1 MSEYPIKNTAADSN
15 VAAVYPFRS
24 TDYYLSLIKNTENP
38 LLDPIGLQCIPS
50 EAELEDHESSED
62 PLAEENLS
70 PLPRVIHKYD
80 DRIVLLATSRCA
92 THCRFCFRKR
102 LWKEGA
108 ASSDI
113 SEREIDEVCLW
124 LRENPQIREVLI
136 SGGDPLMLTD
146 SAIASLLEKLFASGI
161 DIVRI
166 GTRIPVVMPERITEK
181 LVKILSSFPSLW
193 IMTHFNHPAEIT
205 EKSMTSCRRLVNS
218 GIPLLNQTVLL
229 KGVNDDSETLETLF
243 RSLAK
248 NKIKPHYLFH
258 IDPVR
263 GVRHFATGIEK
274 GLEIIKSFRK
284 KLSSI
289 AVPTFAIDLPEGGG
303 KAALQPNLFRNGGYE
318 SINGRIIKYPE
329 FK

>member
-1 MSEYPIKNTAADSN
+1 MAEDIIKNAAVEK
-15 VAAVYPFRS
+15 VAAAYPFRA

-38 LLDPIGLQCIPS
+38 LADPVGLQCIPS
-50 EAELEDHESSED
+50 GAELEDESSSED
-62 PLAEENLS
+62 PLAEKHLS
-70 PLPRVIHKYD
+70 PIPRVIHKYY
-80 DRIVLLATSRCA
+80 DRIVLLATNRCA
-92 THCRFCFRKR
+92 MHCRFCFRKR

-124 LRENPQIREVLI
+124 LRKNPQIREVLI
-136 SGGDPLMLTD
+136 SGGDPLMLSD
-146 SAIASLLEKLFASGI
+146 SAIASLLEKLFSSGI

-181 LVKILSSFPSLW
+181 LVKILSAFPSLW

-205 EKSMTSCRRLVNS
+205 EKSMTACRRLVNS

-243 RSLAK
+243 RSLVK

-303 KAALQPNLFRNGGYE
+303 KVALQPDLFRDGGYE
-318 SINGRIIKYPE
+318 SIDDRIIKYPE